1 MFRKMVIMV
10 SCSILFLLFPV
21 LSFVSA
27 EPEPGEAT
35 VSAEDTAAIQ
45 QLVNSFFTIIK
56 QAYETRSDAYIDQL
70 LGLMTK
76 DSEYATDAQKFRLMM
91 KQEIASTVSFNV
103 DDFKIGKINV
113 DNDKG
118 FAEFSYVVTKTKIDK
133 SMVRKIQS
141 GGFQLKKEDGAWKI
155 FVMGRDD
162 KILEEIKP
170 AQPTEPVQAPETT
183 ESQSS
188 ASQRSAEQY

>member
-188 ASQRSAEQY
+188 ASQGSAEQY